1 MAQAIAIPVKRRDPM
16 RVWRTIRD
24 FAKAK
29 PLGFAGAVIFIIMI
43 LVAVLAQW
51 ISPYDPLSTN
61 VMQRLQPPSSVHA
74 LGTDELGR
82 DILARVIYGARIS
95 ALVGILATFAG
106 SSIGAI
112 IGVSSGFLGGKLDMV
127 VQRLLDIL
135 MSFPA
140 LVLSIALMS
149 VMGAGIFNVIIA
161 IAIPFIA
168 PTNRVVRSV
177 AVSVKQ
183 LQYVEAAQSIGASR
197 FRIIARHILPNCLA
211 SYLILVTSQLGG
223 AILVEASLSFLG
235 LGVPPPAP
243 SWGRSLNEAM
253 QYMYRAPWLS
263 IFPGIAISLVVFGI
277 NMFGDA
283 LRDIWDPRL
292 KRV

>member
-1 MAQAIAIPVKRRDPM
+1 M

-29 PLGFAGAVIFIIMI
+29 PLGFAGVVIFLIMV
-43 LVAVLAQW
+43 LVAIFANW

-61 VMQRLQPPSSVHA
+61 VMARLQSPSSTHW

-82 DILARVIYGARIS
+82 DILSRIIYGARIS
-95 ALVGILATFAG
+95 ALVGIFATLA
-106 SSIGAI
+106 GATLGAT
-112 IGVSSGFLGGKLDMV
+112 IGVTSGYIGGKFDMI
-127 VQRLLDIL
+127 VQRLLDVL
-135 MSFPA
+135 MSFPS
-140 LVLSIALMS
+140 LVLSITLMS
-149 VMGAGIFNVIIA
+149 VMGAGVINVIIA
-161 IAIPFIA
+161 IAIPFTA
-168 PTNRVVRSV
+168 PANRVVRSV

-183 LQYVEAAQSIGASR
+183 LTFVEAAQSVGASR
-197 FRIIARHILPNCLA
+197 ARIIIRHVLPNCLA
-211 SYLILVTSQLGG
+211 SFLIMITSQLGA
-223 AILVEASLSFLG
+223 AILIEASLSFLG

-263 IFPGIAISLVVFGI
+263 IFPGLAISLVVFGI